1 MKLKIDESTDALYLT
16 LDEAPAA
23 ESEEVAPGV
32 ILDYRE
38 DGTVVGIEMLYISKR
53 LPGADLHRFMFET
66 TGKAIA
72 DNLMWTLNL
81 YTELKYPLVIEVTD
95 DPNFF
100 GFYSPDLKGFTGVEH
115 TVKDCLYQACWGMDE
130 HTGVIKNLG
139 LEVPQTEGEPMDLI
153 THTT

>member
-1 MKLKIDESTDALYLT
+1 LKLKIDESTDALYLT

-81 YTELKYPLVIEVTD
+81 IY
-95 DPNFF
+95 
-100 GFYSPDLKGFTGVEH
+100 
-115 TVKDCLYQACWGMDE
+115 
-130 HTGVIKNLG
+130 
-139 LEVPQTEGEPMDLI
+139 
-153 THTT
+153 